1 MPVTIEDVR
10 AAAARIQGQVVRT
23 PLAKAHTLSQLL
35 GCELW
40 LKYETQQFTASFKER
55 GALNKLLLLTEDE
68 RRRGVIAMS
77 AGNHAQGVAYNAARL
92 GIACTIVMPK
102 GTPYGKV
109 RNTETLGAQVVL
121 AGETIEEARAVAEQL
136 QREQNLVF
144 VAPFDD
150 DAIIAGQGTIG
161 LEMLE
166 QVPELDVLVVPV
178 GGGGLI
184 AGIAIAAKAVKP
196 SIEIV
201 GVQSDHFPSMKNEF
215 DQADLPTGGTTI
227 AEGIAVGKAGERTAA
242 ITKQLVTDILLV
254 DEIRLERAICMLL
267 DIEKTVVEGAGAAGL
282 AAMLTQPDWFRGKR
296 VATLLTGGNI
306 DPRLLASIILRELVR
321 EGRVATLRIEIPDR
335 PGLLARIATLLG
347 EAGANI
353 VEVRH
358 DRLTSQ
364 MSARTTGL
372 DVMIESR
379 DWAHTQAIRA
389 VVEEAGYPT
398 QILPGHR

>member
-1 MPVTIEDVR
+1 MTVTIDDIR
-10 AAAARIQGQVVRT
+10 AAAARIQGQVLRT

-55 GALNKLLLLTEDE
+55 GALNKLLSLTADE
-68 RRRGVIAMS
+68 RKRGVIAMS
-77 AGNHAQGVAYNAARL
+77 AGNHAQGVAHNASRL
-92 GIACTIVMPK
+92 GIGCTIVMPK

-109 RNTETLGAQVVL
+109 RNTETLGAKVVL
-121 AGETIEEARAVAEQL
+121 DGETIEEARAIAERL
-136 QREQNLVF
+136 QQEHNLVF
-144 VAPFDD
+144 VPPFDD

-166 QVPELDVLVVPV
+166 QVPELDTLVVPV

-184 AGIAIAAKAVKP
+184 AGIAVAAKAIKP
-196 SIEIV
+196 DIEII
-201 GVQSDHFPSMKNEF
+201 GVESDHFPSMKNEF
-215 DQADLPTGGTTI
+215 DHADLPTGGATI
-227 AEGIAVGKAGERTAA
+227 AEGIAVGKAGERTTA
-242 ITKQLVTDILLV
+242 IARELVSDIVLV

-282 AAMLTQPDWFRGKR
+282 AAILTQPERFKGKR
-296 VATLLTGGNI
+296 VGTLLSGGNI

-335 PGLLARIATLLG
+335 PGLLAKIATLLG
-347 EAGANI
+347 DAGANI

-364 MSARTTGL
+364 ISAKTTGL

-379 DWAHTQAIRA
+379 DWAHTQAIKS
-389 VVEEAGYPT
+389 VVEAAGYPT

>member
-1 MPVTIEDVR
+1 MPVTIDDIR
-10 AAAARIQGQVVRT
+10 AAAARIQGQVLRT
-23 PLAKAHTLSQLL
+23 PLDKAQTLSNLL
-35 GCELW
+35 GCQLW

-55 GALNKLLLLTEDE
+55 GALNKLLTLSEAE
-68 RRRGVIAMS
+68 RKRGVIAMS
-77 AGNHAQGVAYNAARL
+77 AGNHAQGVAHNASRL
-92 GIACTIVMPK
+92 GIDCTIVMPK

-109 RNTETLGAQVVL
+109 RNTEALGAKVVID
-121 AGETIEEARAVAEQL
+121 GETIEEARAIAERL
-136 QREQNLVF
+136 QQERNLVF

-166 QVPELDVLVVPV
+166 QVPELDTLVVPV

-184 AGIAIAAKAVKP
+184 AGIAVAAKSIKP
-196 SIEIV
+196 EIEII
-201 GVQSDHFPSMKNEF
+201 GVQSDHFPSMKNEL
-215 DQADLPTGGTTI
+215 DQLDLPTGGATI
-227 AEGIAVGKAGERTAA
+227 AEGIAVGKAGSRTAA
-242 ITKQLVTDILLV
+242 ITKQLVSDIVLV
-254 DEIRLERAICMLL
+254 DEMRLERAICMLL

-282 AAMLTQPDWFRGKR
+282 AAILTQPERFKGKR
-296 VATLLTGGNI
+296 VGTLLSGGNI

-335 PGLLARIATLLG
+335 PGLLAKIATLLG
-347 EAGANI
+347 DAGANI

-364 MSARTTGL
+364 MSAKTTGL

-379 DWAHTQAIRA
+379 DWAHTQAIKA

>member
-1 MPVTIEDVR
+1 
-10 AAAARIQGQVVRT
+10 
-23 PLAKAHTLSQLL
+23 
-35 GCELW
+35 
-40 LKYETQQFTASFKER
+40 
-55 GALNKLLLLTEDE
+55 
-68 RRRGVIAMS
+68 
-77 AGNHAQGVAYNAARL
+77 
-92 GIACTIVMPK
+92 
-102 GTPYGKV
+102 
-109 RNTETLGAQVVL
+109 
-121 AGETIEEARAVAEQL
+121 
-136 QREQNLVF
+136 
-144 VAPFDD
+144 
-150 DAIIAGQGTIG
+150 
-161 LEMLE
+161 MLD
-166 QVPELDVLVVPV
+166 QVPDLDVLVVPV

-184 AGIAIAAKAVKP
+184 AGVAVAAKSRKP
-196 SIEIV
+196 SIEII
-201 GVQSDHFPSMKNEF
+201 GVQSDHFPSMKNEV

-242 ITKQLVTDILLV
+242 IVKQLVSDVVLV

-282 AAMLTQPDWFRGKR
+282 AAILTQPERFRGKR
-296 VATLLTGGNI
+296 VATLLSGGNI